1 MAALWDTGGMF
12 KVELYGRV
20 RRAVL
25 VDGVSQRT
33 AAREFGIS
41 RKSVRKMVSFSVP
54 PGYRREQP
62 VKRPKLD
69 AWVGVIDAILD
80 EDKTRP
86 AKQRHTAKRV
96 WDRLRDE
103 HRFTGGYTIVKD
115 YMRSATLRGREM
127 FVPLTHPAGEAQ
139 ADFGEALVVIAGVE
153 QKAHY
158 LAMDLP
164 HSDDCFVVAFP
175 AETTEAFLEGHVRA
189 FAYFGGV
196 PTRILYDNTK
206 IAVAKILGG
215 TERQRTRAFAELQSH
230 YLFADKFG
238 RPAKGN
244 DKGKVE
250 GLVGYARRN
259 FMVPVPCFAT
269 WEAFN
274 VHLEAECRKRRERK
288 LRGHTETIGERFERD
303 RAAFLPLPTAP
314 YDACE
319 KVSARVSS
327 LALVR
332 YKSNDYSVPTRHGH
346 LQVLVRGYVHEVT
359 IACGSEV
366 IAWHPRSY
374 ERETT
379 VYDPLHYLALLEQK
393 TRALDQAAP
402 LQGWQL
408 PACFLQ
414 LRRMLEARL
423 KHGGREYVQVLRL
436 LETFSFDE
444 LTLAVEDALE
454 LGTLGFDAVKHLL
467 LCRIE
472 RRPPRLDM
480 ENYPHLPLAQVR
492 ATQAADY
499 MTLLDTPSN
508 TGVTA

>member
-1 MAALWDTGGMF
+1 MF

-25 VDGVSQRT
+25 VEGRSQRVV
-33 AAREFGIS
+33 AAEFGIS
-41 RKSVRKMVSFSVP
+41 RDSVRKMLRYSVP
-54 PGYRREQP
+54 PGYQRQQP
-62 VKRPKLD
+62 VKRPRLGPSIG
-69 AWVGVIDAILD
+69 AIDAILED
-80 EDKTRP
+80 DKTRP
-86 AKQRHTAKRV
+86 AKQRHTAKRIL
-96 WDRLRDE
+96 DRLREE
-103 HRFTGGYTIVKD
+103 HGFTGGYTIVKD
-115 YMRSATLRGREM
+115 YVRTATLRGREM

-139 ADFGEALVVIAGVE
+139 VDFGEALVVMAGVE
-153 QKAHY
+153 RKAHY
-158 LAMDLP
+158 LVMDLP

-215 TERQRTRAFAELQSH
+215 TERQRTRAFSELQSH

-259 FMVPVPCFAT
+259 FMVPIPRYPT

-274 VHLEAECRKRRERK
+274 AHLEQQCLLRRERR
-288 LRGHTETIGERFERD
+288 LRGQSETIGERFERD
-303 RAAFLPLPTAP
+303 RAALLPLPAAP
-314 YDACE
+314 YEACE
-319 KVSARVSS
+319 KVAARVSS

-332 YKSNDYSVPTRHGH
+332 YRGNDYSVPTRHGH

-359 IACGSEV
+359 IACASEV
-366 IAWHPRSY
+366 IARHPRSY
-374 ERETT
+374 EREAV

-402 LQGWQL
+402 LAGWDL
-408 PACFLQ
+408 PSCYAT
-414 LRRMLEARL
+414 LRRLLEARL
-423 KHGGREYVQVLRL
+423 NKHGSREYVQVLRL
-436 LETFSFDE
+436 LETFSIEE
-444 LTLAVEDALE
+444 LTHAIEDALQ
-454 LGTLGFDAVKHLL
+454 LGTIGFDAVKHLL

-480 ENYPHLPLAQVR
+480 QNYPHLPMAEVR
-492 ATQAADY
+492 TTQASDY
-499 MTLLDTPSN
+499 MALLE
-508 TGVTA
+508 GAVA